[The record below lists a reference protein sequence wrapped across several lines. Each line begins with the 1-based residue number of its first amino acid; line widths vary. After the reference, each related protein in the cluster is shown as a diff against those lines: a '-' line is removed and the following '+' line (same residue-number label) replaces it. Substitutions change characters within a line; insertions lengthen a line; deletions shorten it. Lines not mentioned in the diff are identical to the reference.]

1 MSILKILLI
10 QTISVEGAT
19 SERVYPLGIVILA
32 GALPSPGYEVAMLDM
47 NLEADPY
54 GAVKGKLCSFQP
66 DVVGL
71 SLRNID
77 PLANKTSSL
86 IPPFLVTV
94 RLIAALRPQARLIAG
109 GTGFSLF
116 PERLMREAPELHYGI
131 VGEGETAFPQ
141 LLTSLD
147 NPPAISG
154 LCRRAGGK
162 VTIHPPA
169 KGLEMTRYAPP
180 DRSLLDPVPYGAIN
194 SYVPAMGIETKRG
207 CPFHCSYCVYPS
219 LQGRRLRCR
228 APRQVV
234 DELEFLHKEYG
245 IARFHFTDAI
255 VNFPG
260 GHLEEICYELLRR
273 KLRVK
278 WDGFMRE
285 EYFTARNAAL
295 FEKAGCECFSFSPDG
310 LCQQAL
316 DVLDKRLTEDDILR
330 AAALAAATEV
340 TTVYHFMVNVPG
352 ETAETCDRGLH
363 FLEKIYERHSRKKN
377 LGTIILNNIR
387 ILPGTP
393 VEARARSEGVIG
405 PETDL
410 LYPTYY
416 NPRSFESFRYRLE
429 VLHLYRNVFM
439 WQEVGKEGVSTLPTS
454 PFQPFL
460 KDSETVG
467 DRMCDIHFSSASSV
481 AVSPAMRP
489 LVKA

>member
-1 MSILKILLI
+1 MKILLI
-10 QTISVEGAT
+10 QTLSVEEAT

-32 GALPSPGYEVAMLDM
+32 GALPNPGYEVAMLDM

-54 GAVKGKLCSFQP
+54 GAVKAKLLSFQP

-94 RLIAALRPQARLIAG
+94 RLITAIRPQARLIAG

-131 VGEGETAFPQ
+131 VGEGETALPQ
-141 LLTSLD
+141 LLAALD
-147 NPPAISG
+147 KPPAIKG
-154 LCRRAGGK
+154 LCRRTGGK

-169 KGLEMTRYAPP
+169 KGLEMTHYAPP
-180 DRSLLDPVPYGAIN
+180 DRRLLDPVPYGSIN

-228 APRQVV
+228 VPREVV
-234 DELEFLHKEYG
+234 DEMELLHKEYG
-245 IARFHFTDAI
+245 IGRFHFTDAI
-255 VNFPG
+255 VNFPA
-260 GHLEEICYELLRR
+260 GHLEDICRELLQR

-278 WDGFMRE
+278 WDGFLRE
-285 EYFTARNAAL
+285 DNFTAQNAAL

-316 DVLDKRLTEDDILR
+316 DVLDKRLTEADILR
-330 AAALAAATEV
+330 AAVLAAATGV

-352 ETAETCDRGLH
+352 ETAATCDRGIQ
-363 FLEKIYERHSRKKN
+363 FLEMIYERHRRQKN

-393 VEARARSEGVIG
+393 FEARARAEGVIG

-416 NPRSFESFRYRLE
+416 NPRPFESFRYRLE
-429 VLHLYRNVFM
+429 ALHLCRNVFM
-439 WQEVGKEGVSTLPTS
+439 WQEVDKEH
-454 PFQPFL
+454 
-460 KDSETVG
+460 ENTV
-467 DRMCDIHFSSASSV
+467 A
-481 AVSPAMRP
+481 
-489 LVKA
+489 